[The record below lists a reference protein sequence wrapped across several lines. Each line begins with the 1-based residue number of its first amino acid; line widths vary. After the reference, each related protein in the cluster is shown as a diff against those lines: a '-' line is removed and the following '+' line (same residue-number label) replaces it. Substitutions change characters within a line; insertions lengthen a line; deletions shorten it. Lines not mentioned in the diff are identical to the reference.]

1 MNTSTKTFLFAL
13 VVSCTFIFSCG
24 NSSAVGCGS
33 NIYGDLENELTGLQ
47 TALTEWTGDQSVANC
62 EKYKDALRDYFS
74 AFEGL
79 RSCYGVG
86 TSKAEFDALI
96 KDAQD
101 DLDDWEC

>member
-24 NSSAVGCGS
+24 KNSAVGCG
-33 NIYGDLENELTGLQ
+33 NNFYGDLENEITRLTDAA
-47 TALTEWTGDQSVANC
+47 TVYSNDPSMANC
-62 EKYKDALRDYFS
+62 EKYRDALGDYYN

-86 TSKAEFDALI
+86 ANKAEFDAAI

>member
-1 MNTSTKTFLFAL
+1 L
-13 VVSCTFIFSCG
+13 SCG
-24 NSSAVGCGS
+24 KSGVVGCGS
-33 NIYGDLENELTGLQ
+33 NIYGDLENELTSLS
-47 TALTEWTGDQSVANC
+47 TRATEYSTDPSVANC
-62 EKYKDALRDYFS
+62 EKYKDALRDYFD

-96 KDAQD
+96 EEAKD

>member
-13 VVSCTFIFSCG
+13 VVSCTVIFSCG
-24 NSSAVGCGS
+24 KDSAVGCGS
-33 NIYGDLENELTGLQ
+33 NFYADLENEINGLSDAA
-47 TALTEWTGDQSVANC
+47 TAYSTDPSVANC
-62 EKYKDALRDYFS
+62 EKYKDALGNYFN

-86 TSKAEFDALI
+86 VNKAEFDAAI
-96 KDAQD
+96 KEAQD

>member
-13 VVSCTFIFSCG
+13 VVSCAFIFSCG
-24 NSSAVGCGS
+24 KSGAVGCGS
-33 NIYGDLENELTGLQ
+33 NFYGDLENEITQLSAVATTYSQ
-47 TALTEWTGDQSVANC
+47 DPTPANC
-62 EKYKDALRDYFS
+62 EKYKDALSDYFN

-79 RSCYGVG
+79 RGCYGTG
-86 TSKAEFDALI
+86 ANKAEFDAAI

>member
-24 NSSAVGCGS
+24 KDSVAGCG
-33 NIYGDLENELTGLQ
+33 NNFYGDLESEITGLS
-47 TALTEWTGDQSVANC
+47 TAATTYSTDPSVGNC
-62 EKYKDALRDYFS
+62 EKYKDALLNYFN

-79 RSCYGVG
+79 RGCYGTG
-86 TSKAEFDALI
+86 ANKAEFDAAI
-96 KDAQD
+96 DEAKD